1 MYILILIMVPIFILL
16 YLSASYFLLWPFDGW
31 ARDELGQFGDS
42 WGMLTCIFSALAFI
56 GVVYS
61 VKIQRDSYNKI
72 RQDSED
78 SKKIIKIQQFESIF
92 FQMLNL
98 LQSIINDI
106 DIKPV
111 KNNGEHTQER
121 NGRDA
126 FRFFYVKLKDE
137 VSKKTNGKF
146 NSNRENDLSEA
157 FRSFYVKRQQD
168 LGHYFRLIYNIYKFI
183 DNSTITRTEKK
194 QYANLLRALISDY
207 ELLIIFYNCLG
218 PNGEKFKKY
227 AVSYEI
233 FDNIPKEKLFD
244 SEDKYFFESEAFGGN
259 KINH

>member
-1 MYILILIMVPIFILL
+1 MYILILIMVPILILL

-78 SKKIIKIQQFESIF
+78 GKKNIKIQQFESIF

-111 KNNGEHTQER
+111 KHDGEYTQER

-126 FRFFYVKLKDE
+126 FRFFYVKLKNE
-137 VSKKTNGKF
+137 VSKKTYGKIE
-146 NSNRENDLSEA
+146 SDREKDLSEA
-157 FRSFYVKRQQD
+157 FRSFYIKRQQD

-183 DNSTITRTEKK
+183 DNSIITSAEKK

-218 PNGEKFKKY
+218 PNGGKFRKY
-227 AVSYEI
+227 AISYEI
-233 FDNIPKEKLFD
+233 FDNIPLEKLFNRND
-244 SEDKYFFESEAFGGN
+244 ACFFESNAFGG
-259 KINH
+259 KRANH